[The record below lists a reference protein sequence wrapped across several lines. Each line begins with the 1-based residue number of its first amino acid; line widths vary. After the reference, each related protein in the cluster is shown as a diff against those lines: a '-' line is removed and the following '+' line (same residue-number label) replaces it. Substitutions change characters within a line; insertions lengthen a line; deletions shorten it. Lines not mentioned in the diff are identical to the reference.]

1 MNITR
6 NCGIEKTIHEKCHHD
21 IIYGTL
27 NFNVPLP
34 PPYYREIWDYKH
46 ANTENIQKA
55 ISMFDWQKAFE
66 NKNTNEMTRILTDTL
81 MNIFKNFIPHKL
93 KKLTVNIQKGGGAH
107 LLFLLRKKEQITL
120 KDSIKSPQ
128 ITIKVY

>member
-1 MNITR
+1 
-6 NCGIEKTIHEKCHHD
+6 
-21 IIYGTL
+21 
-27 NFNVPLP
+27 
-34 PPYYREIWDYKH
+34 
-46 ANTENIQKA
+46 
-55 ISMFDWQKAFE
+55 
-66 NKNTNEMTRILTDTL
+66 